1 MQYEVNT
8 PAEYFE
14 ILEDDWRKETLL
26 SIRDTI
32 ISRAPDLN
40 ECIEYK
46 MLAYKEND
54 KSVFHLNA
62 QKHFVGFYVGDIH
75 KIDKNGDLL
84 EGLDMGKG
92 CIRFKKSN
100 KIAETR
106 IGEFIE
112 KTMEMVK
119 KGEDFDC

>member
-1 MQYEVNT
+1 MQYEVST
-8 PAEYFE
+8 PSEYFE
-14 ILEDDWRKETLL
+14 ILANDWRKDTLL
-26 SIRDTI
+26 SIREMI
-32 ISRAPDLN
+32 ISKASDLN

-62 QKHFVGFYVGDIH
+62 QKHFVGFYVGNIQ
-75 KIDKNGDLL
+75 KIDRDGELL
-84 EGLDMGKG
+84 DGLDMGKG

-100 KIAETR
+100 KIENTR

-112 KTMEMVK
+112 KTMDLLK